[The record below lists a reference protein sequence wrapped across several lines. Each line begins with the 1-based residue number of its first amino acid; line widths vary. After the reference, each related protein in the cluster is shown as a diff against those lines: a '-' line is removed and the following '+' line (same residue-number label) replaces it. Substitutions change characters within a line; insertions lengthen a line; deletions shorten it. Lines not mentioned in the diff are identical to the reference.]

1 VEVGKKR
8 AYVYTVIVRR
18 SKGDYAM
25 GYDARIDSLR
35 LKHAEIDAVL
45 ETEVRRPTP
54 DPAMLADLKRQKLRI
69 KDEIS
74 RFSPSTA

>member
-1 VEVGKKR
+1 
-8 AYVYTVIVRR
+8 
-18 SKGDYAM
+18 M

-45 ETEVRRPTP
+45 ETEGRRPTP
-54 DPAMLADLKRQKLRI
+54 DPVMLADLKRQKLRI